1 MIVAKDLP
9 WLAKKLSM
17 AVGGVDV
24 LRKGKIVSESQRD
37 IDKYEA
43 VGNVLWQLAT
53 YGNQL
58 AEATDLAPVNEPQR
72 SCFTPQDQASMV
84 EVVQAH
90 DLNSFPLRVARAI
103 NQQVIAPAFA
113 FLFHVVDVPPEY
125 KPFLDAR
132 NAQSWTVEIELP
144 PIAEEG
150 DNDSAAPKRKTRMS
164 TMELMADSGEAD
176 YGTNASSSHVASD

>member
-9 WLAKKLSM
+9 RLAKRLSM
-17 AVGGVDV
+17 TVGGVEV
-24 LRKGKIVSESQRD
+24 LSKGKIISESVQRN

-53 YGNQL
+53 YGHQL
-58 AEATDLAPVNEPQR
+58 AEATGLAPINGPQR
-72 SCFTPQDQASMV
+72 SRFSPTDQPSMV
-84 EVVQAH
+84 EVVKTN

-113 FLFHVVDVPPEY
+113 FLFHVVDVPPQY

-132 NAQSWTVEIELP
+132 NAQS
-144 PIAEEG
+144 
-150 DNDSAAPKRKTRMS
+150 R
-164 TMELMADSGEAD
+164 
-176 YGTNASSSHVASD
+176 